1 MTAHSGRC
9 VDSADDCS
17 VCQSISQELKDA
29 PFKFAR
35 ALSSSGLESNW
46 GRIRRWLWRS
56 PSSNADP
63 RGTVEKLRTQAGPR
77 EALQNSVKLAG
88 FVDVDTTPD
97 TRVDTEADSKSES
110 ESDSESSMDS
120 IGLRIEGAARVGV
133 GRGLRVRL
141 GLGDTLGLR
150 HGFGRR
156 LGVGVRVRVRIR
168 LGRGLGHGL
177 GVGFGHGLRVKH

>member
-1 MTAHSGRC
+1 MCALCYSEIGSRPGLDPGLGVGLGENGIMTAHSGRC
-9 VDSADDCS
+9 
-17 VCQSISQELKDA
+17 
-29 PFKFAR
+29 
-35 ALSSSGLESNW
+35 
-46 GRIRRWLWRS
+46 
-56 PSSNADP
+56 ADP
-63 RGTVEKLRTQAGPR
+63 RGIVEKLRTQAGPR

-110 ESDSESSMDS
+110 ESDSESTMDS
-120 IGLRIEGAARVGV
+120 IGLRIEGGARVGV